1 MDGGVGAVMAKH
13 AADFTML
20 LTKLEAAK
28 LLRISVKTFERK
40 VQPLVPRVKIGS
52 KVLFDREDL
61 QRWVDTQKVGESA
74 GTAEPASTS
83 SGSDTMASVKRS
95 ARADEILRKLRR
107 KRRASTP
114 RLFPVG
120 GRRT

>member
-1 MDGGVGAVMAKH
+1 MAKSE
-13 AADFTML
+13 FTML
-20 LTKLEAAK
+20 LTKPEAAK

-40 VQPLVPRVKIGS
+40 VQPFVPRVMIGS

-61 QRWVDTQKVGESA
+61 QKWVGMQKVGDSDY
-74 GTAEPASTS
+74 TSEPASTS
-83 SGSDTMASVKRS
+83 SGSDTMGDVKRS